1 LGLAVVSL
9 IVLAIMG
16 AIGGLVLARVFG
28 AAAART
34 DNRPGGAEAR
44 QEDYTAE
51 GGADA
56 AAKSEE
62 GKRMAGL
69 LFGGAT
75 AAAGIMTAV
84 LGLITAFWEYTF
96 PNTVVLTSMAMV
108 MGLVGYALG
117 ARTLGKVAAGLAA
130 VAMVVGVAFSQGYV
144 PGLEPSDHT
153 LPDQEPRA
161 QQG

>member
-16 AIGGLVLARVFG
+16 ALAGLVLGRVFG
-28 AAAART
+28 AAAAR
-34 DNRPGGAEAR
+34 NEKRPGGEEAR
-44 QEDYTAE
+44 REDYTAE
-51 GGADA
+51 GGPNDA
-56 AAKSEE
+56 ATSEE
-62 GKRMAGL
+62 GKRVAGL

-84 LGLITAFWEYTF
+84 VGLVTAFWEYTF

-130 VAMVVGVAFSQGYV
+130 VAMVLGLAFSQGYM

-161 QQG
+161 GS